1 VIKWKLNLL
10 MADRRITGK
19 ELAAELD
26 IHPNTI
32 YRLRRMDEMPS
43 IDGNLLDRLCE
54 VLRCNV
60 TDLIERIPRNDMT
73 KVTSEYCRTTAK
85 GTVQLRGD
93 C

>member
-1 VIKWKLNLL
+1 MIKWKLNLL

-60 TDLIERIPRNDMT
+60 TDLIERIPRNDT
-73 KVTSEYCRTTAK
+73 NPGY
-85 GTVQLRGD
+85 
-93 C
+93 

>member
-1 VIKWKLNLL
+1 

-19 ELAAELD
+19 ELATELN

-43 IDGNLLDRLCE
+43 IDGNLLDSLCG

-60 TDLIERIPRNDMT
+60 SDLIERIPPND
-73 KVTSEYCRTTAK
+73 KNPSY
-85 GTVQLRGD
+85 
-93 C
+93 